1 MEGLLKKNFAKSA
14 RHFYKVVSSPV
25 GVKFLGGGINETCK
39 FESCQGF
46 FGDDFFWAERHSN
59 GNLVRLCLARV

>member
-1 MEGLLKKNFAKSA
+1 M
-14 RHFYKVVSSPV
+14 

-46 FGDDFFWAERHSN
+46 FSSHLFGEGQEGDGGGGGGGDPLKKVFVYLGGS
-59 GNLVRLCLARV
+59 